1 MTPPFTC
8 HGSGSEYQP
17 STGCGSGA
25 ALVSG
30 LRLEKGMP
38 IQLMLSIRGN
48 GGA

>member
-1 MTPPFTC
+1 MTPPFMC

-30 LRLEKGMP
+30 LRLERSMP
-38 IQLMLSIRGN
+38 IELMLSTWGVLPR
-48 GGA
+48 

>member
-1 MTPPFTC
+1 MIPPLTC

-30 LRLEKGMP
+30 LRPRIFLVVAKVF
-38 IQLMLSIRGN
+38 
-48 GGA
+48 